1 MKIFNRLNTVA
12 FGHPLAR
19 FAYLKPPLQPPMTE
33 SFVIQLFLAMKKSGR
48 KVEKN
53 SFGSRN

>member
-33 SFVIQLFLAMKKSGR
+33 SFVHTAIFGNEKKC
-48 KVEKN
+48 EK
-53 SFGSRN
+53 G